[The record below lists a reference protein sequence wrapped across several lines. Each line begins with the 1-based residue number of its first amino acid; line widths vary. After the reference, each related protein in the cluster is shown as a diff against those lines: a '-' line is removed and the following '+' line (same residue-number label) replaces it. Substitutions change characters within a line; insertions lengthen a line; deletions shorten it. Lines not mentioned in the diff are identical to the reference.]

1 MRIVKLPPRRAHYDA
16 LLATG
21 EEIRLSLEASID
33 GSDVDT
39 EPVHTP

>member
-21 EEIRLSLEASID
+21 EDIRRGLEARID
-33 GSDVDT
+33 GRDADST
-39 EPVHTP
+39 PVVTP